1 MDDVLVSVE
10 VLEGEDGL
18 DEEVPDFVLGPAL
31 LLLLEDANVLAER
44 CAIDELH
51 DNVEAVVFFE
61 RLEITDDVGV
71 FEIVADY
78 CHFVDNL
85 AWECSKNI
93 NCFVIVFYLWVL
105 FTGSQSAV
113 FKCRDFLGYN

>member
-1 MDDVLVSVE
+1 VDDVLVSVE

-31 LLLLEDANVLAER
+31 LLLLKDANVLAER

-61 RLEITDDVGV
+61 GLEIADDVGV

-85 AWECSKNI
+85 A
-93 NCFVIVFYLWVL
+93 
-105 FTGSQSAV
+105 
-113 FKCRDFLGYN
+113 